1 MGRISEGGVVNQEEM
16 VALWEQHTEYELVI
30 RDADLAVSTM
40 VEDAS
45 VMHLPTMSGG
55 FGKEH
60 LRSYYRDVFI
70 PGIPRNTVMET
81 VDRSVGSDFLVEEII
96 MRMPHDQEIPFLL
109 PGLVPTGRTVEVP
122 LVVMVKF
129 RDGRMASERL
139 YWDQAAVLTQVGLI
153 VAEDLPVADFTE
165 VARFLRDKVM
175 S

>member
-1 MGRISEGGVVNQEEM
+1 MGQEEM
-16 VALWEQHTEYELVI
+16 VALWERHTAYEFVD

-55 FGKEH
+55 FGKER

-70 PGIPRNTVMET
+70 PGIPQNTTIET
-81 VDRSVGSDFLVEEII
+81 ADRSVGSDFLVEEIV

-109 PGLVPTGRTVEVP
+109 PGLAATGRTVDVP
-122 LVVMVKF
+122 LVVVVKF
-129 RDGRMASERL
+129 RDGLMAGERI
-139 YWDQAAVLTQVGLI
+139 YWDQASVLAQVGLI
-153 VAEDLPVADFTE
+153 NAGGLPMAGFAEG
-165 VARFLRDKVM
+165 ARFLRDRVM